1 MSFEKLKLNKQ
12 LINALSATG
21 ITVPRDIQLK
31 TIKRIHGGQDL
42 IIYGPEGVGKTTTL
56 VMGVVHRLKY
66 GQEEPPRALILVK
79 DKERISS
86 MLEIFEGLSAK
97 TGLKCLGLA
106 PGAGMEGQKDDLAEG
121 ADIVIGTPDRVQQI
135 YYKSGLNINKLQMFV
150 LDDADLLIK
159 QGFQTPIIQLAESLP
174 KCQHISFSEVY
185 HQKLENMLEHFI
197 KTPAL
202 IEIQHLPEKSI
213 SIIQQMLYR
222 VPNYKTKLNLLNL
235 LMQDYELFDKVLVL
249 CHNNQTVEKLY
260 KSMDRRIT
268 GQVII
273 YQGKDSYYQN
283 TDSLH
288 QFMES
293 EMLRVLVSTF
303 ENAHELNPD
312 YIPFILFFEIP
323 EDQDFF
329 ISFIEEK
336 EASEI
341 NRASILFSTDL
352 ELTQVIKLEQATGHK
367 FPVED
372 LPYGLIIEGTPGDK
386 KENENEEGEVSLRG
400 NAFHEKK
407 AKNLKD
413 YNYSYKD
420 KLKMF
425 GKKHRGKKKY

>member
-12 LINALSATG
+12 LINALSA
-21 ITVPRDIQLK
+21 IEINEPREVQLK

-42 IIYGPEGVGKTTTL
+42 IIHGPEGVGKTTTL

-79 DKERISS
+79 DKERINA
-86 MLEIFEGLSAK
+86 MLELFESLGAK
-97 TGLKCLGLA
+97 TGLKCIGLA
-106 PGAGMEGQKDDLAEG
+106 PGAGMEGQKDELAEG

-135 YYKSGLNINKLQMFV
+135 YYKSGLNINKLQMFI

-159 QGFQTPIIQLAESLP
+159 QGFQTPIIQMADSLP

-185 HQKLENMLEHFI
+185 HQKLESMLEHFMNA
-197 KTPAL
+197 PAQ
-202 IEIQHLPEKSI
+202 IEIEHIPEQSI
-213 SIIQQMLYR
+213 DTIQQMLYR

-249 CHNNQTVEKLY
+249 CHNVQTAEKLY
-260 KSMDRRIT
+260 KSLDRRIT
-268 GQVII
+268 GQVVI
-273 YQGKDSYYQN
+273 YQGIDSYYQN

-293 EMLRVLVSTF
+293 EGLRVMVSTMG
-303 ENAHELNPD
+303 NAKDLNPD

-323 EDQDFF
+323 EDQEFF
-329 ISFIEEK
+329 ISLNK
-336 EASEI
+336 ESESSEI

-352 ELTQVIKLEQATGHK
+352 ELSYIVKLEQAAGQK
-367 FPVED
+367 FPEEA
-372 LPYGLIIEGTPGDK
+372 LPFGLIIEGTPGK
-386 KENENEEGEVSLRG
+386 KDEEEKEEEEAERG
-400 NAFHEKK
+400 KAFHEKK